1 MAAPI
6 HHYALGDIEVVAQ
19 GVRLSRTQFQVRT
32 AAPDPG
38 AHTEEVLGEYGY
50 SPAEIA
56 KLRKSAA
63 I

>member
-1 MAAPI
+1 
-6 HHYALGDIEVVAQ
+6 
-19 GVRLSRTQFQVRT
+19 VRT

-56 KLRKSAA
+56 KLRKSAV